1 MSSTGKSGRVRLAIR
16 SATACVLWLSVSARA
31 DFPLGVSAGDVLS
44 DRAVLW
50 TRVDRLVEVWVEV
63 ATDPEFARVVE
74 LRAIE
79 PDELRDTDMTAKFEI
94 RDLAPATEHYYRFWH
109 TGATGVIYSTVG
121 RFRTA
126 PPDDRPQALRF
137 VFSGDSN
144 FKYAP
149 MTAMAGAAREGADF
163 FVWYGDTIYADV
175 PAGGLG
181 AALTLDDYRAKYRQ
195 MRGDP
200 NVQALA
206 SATAALVGWDDHE
219 VYNDYAGTDPALT
232 PAQRDGAYRAFFE
245 YMPIRPQGLDGD
257 GYRTYRRVRWG
268 ALAEFFLLDG
278 RQYREV
284 SAEAECGGNPDPD
297 GFALGLLT
305 RDAECRD
312 VLRGPRTM
320 LGEAQ
325 WAWLLDGLA
334 GSTACYKFI
343 VNSVPMSYVGVA
355 PYDRWDGY
363 DAERKGLLEFIDRNR
378 IEGVVILATD
388 IHANGY
394 NPDVMS
400 YFRRQRRDYDLS
412 NGIVVPEIIAGPIG
426 NETASQTVADAGGA
440 FLGGAA
446 GVVGPIERFFLN
458 RVAQVN
464 RMEFINADRVGYAVI
479 DIAED
484 GRMSLA
490 YRGLTPDQ
498 TSDPAAEA
506 QTFFEAAVRF
516 DAGGAAPCFLPVAV
530 VAAFGWLACRGLAR
544 NRTGSRQ

>member
-1 MSSTGKSGRVRLAIR
+1 VVCAISTSSAAVAG
-16 SATACVLWLSVSARA
+16 
-31 DFPLGVSAGDVLS
+31 FPLGVAAGDVLA

-50 TRVDRLVEVWVEV
+50 TRVDRLAEVWVEV
-63 ATDPEFARVVE
+63 AIDPEFTRVVE

-79 PDELRDTDMTAKFEI
+79 PDELRDTDLTAKFEV

-109 TGATGVIYSTVG
+109 TGETGVVYSTVG

-126 PPDDRPQALRF
+126 PPDDQPAALRF

-144 FKYAP
+144 FRYAP
-149 MTAMAGAAREGADF
+149 MTAMASAARENADI
-163 FVWYGDTIYADV
+163 FVWFGDTIYADV

-181 AALTLDDYRAKYRQ
+181 AAVTLDDYRAKYRQ

-206 SATAALVGWDDHE
+206 AATAALVGWDDHE
-219 VYNDYAGTDPALT
+219 VTNDYAGTDPVLT

-245 YMPIRPQGLDGD
+245 YMPIRPQNLDGD
-257 GYRTYRRVRWG
+257 GFRTYRRIRYG
-268 ALAEFFLLDG
+268 ALVEFFLLDG

-284 SAEAECGGNPDPD
+284 SAEATCGGNPDPD

-305 RDAECRD
+305 RDAQCRD
-312 VLRGPRTM
+312 ALRGPRTM

-334 GSTACYKFI
+334 SSTACYKFI

-363 DAERKGLLEFIDRNR
+363 DAERKGLLEFIDQNR

-388 IHANGY
+388 IHANGF

-426 NETASQTVADAGGA
+426 NETASQTVAEAGGA
-440 FLGGAA
+440 FLGGAR
-446 GVVGPIERFFLN
+446 GLVGPIEQFFLN
-458 RVAQVN
+458 RVARVN
-464 RMEFINADRVGYAVI
+464 RMDFINPDRVGYAVI
-479 DIAED
+479 DIAAD
-484 GRMSLA
+484 GRMTLA
-490 YRGLTPDQ
+490 YRGLTPGQ
-498 TSDPAAEA
+498 TPDPTAEA
-506 QTFFEAAVRF
+506 QTFFEGAVGF
-516 DAGGAAPCFLPVAV
+516 TAGGAAPCFLPL
-530 VAAFGWLACRGLAR
+530 AAAGALGLFACRGRVR
-544 NRTGSRQ
+544 NRAGSRQ

>member
-1 MSSTGKSGRVRLAIR
+1 MWAACCAAWVC
-16 SATACVLWLSVSARA
+16 ATAPAG
-31 DFPLGVSAGDVLS
+31 FPLGVSAGDVLA

-79 PDELRDTDMTAKFEI
+79 PDELRDTDLTAKFEI
-94 RDLAPATEHYYRFWH
+94 RDLAPVTEHHYRFWH
-109 TGATGVIYSTVG
+109 TGETGVVYSTVG

-126 PPDDRPQALRF
+126 PSADQPAALRF

-149 MTAMAGAAREGADF
+149 MTAMASAAREGADF
-163 FVWYGDTIYADV
+163 FLWYGDTIYADV

-181 AALTLDDYRAKYRQ
+181 AAVVLDDYRAKYRQ

-206 SATAALVGWDDHE
+206 AATAALVGWDDHE
-219 VYNDYAGTDPALT
+219 VTNDYAGTDPALT

-245 YMPIRPQGLDGD
+245 YMPIRPQGAEGD
-257 GYRTYRRVRWG
+257 GFRTYRRIRYG

-284 SAEAECGGNPDPD
+284 SAESQCGGNPDPD

-305 RDAECRD
+305 CDRECRA

-325 WAWLLDGLA
+325 WAWLLEGLA
-334 GSTACYKFI
+334 NSTARYKFI

-363 DAERKGLLEFIDRNR
+363 DAERKGLLEFIDQHG

-394 NPDVMS
+394 NPDLTS
-400 YFRRQRRDYDLS
+400 YFRRQRRDYDLP

-426 NETASQTVADAGGA
+426 NETASQTVAEAGGA
-440 FLGGAA
+440 FLRGAD
-446 GVVGPIERFFLN
+446 GLVGPIEQFFLN

-479 DIAED
+479 DIAVD
-484 GRMSLA
+484 GRMTLA
-490 YRGLTPDQ
+490 YRGLAPDR

-506 QTFFEAAVRF
+506 GTFFEGAVKF
-516 DAGGAAPCFLPVAV
+516 DAGGAAPCFLPL
-530 VAAFGWLACRGLAR
+530 AAAGVLGWFACRGPAR
-544 NRTGSRQ
+544 NRSGSRQ